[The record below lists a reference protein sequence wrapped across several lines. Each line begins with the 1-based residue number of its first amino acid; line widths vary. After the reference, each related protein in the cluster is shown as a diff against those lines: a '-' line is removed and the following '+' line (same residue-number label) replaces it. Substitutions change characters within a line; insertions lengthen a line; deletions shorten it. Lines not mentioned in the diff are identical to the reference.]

1 MILTLDLDADKLVSR
16 TDGRTDNANPRV
28 ASRLKIIQTLS
39 KASSGSHP
47 VKRFLN
53 INEIFF
59 SLGNNGSV
67 CIRTWC
73 QHLSRHCFAIMVGS
87 ALRIGDILDLPWRDS
102 ALYREM
108 DLTWPRLKSEVD
120 KKI

>member
-1 MILTLDLDADKLVSR
+1 ML
-16 TDGRTDNANPRV
+16 GG
-28 ASRLKIIQTLS
+28 IILS
-39 KASSGSHP
+39 KIKHFQNPA
-47 VKRFLN
+47 KRFLN

-87 ALRIGDILDLPWRDS
+87 VLRIGDILDLPWRDS
-102 ALYREM
+102 ALYQGNGL
-108 DLTWPRLKSEVD
+108 DLAQTQK
-120 KKI
+120 